1 MQRFRRSLLF
11 SFLDRYTSLAITLLL
26 TAIVARLLTP
36 AEVGVFAIGIG
47 LIAIVEAF
55 REFGVGAYLVQERE
69 LTPEK
74 IRTAFTI
81 MLLLSLLLAGALHVS
96 AGPVARFYDEP
107 GLEAVLRL
115 ATVSF
120 LLVPFSNPVMALLR
134 RDMAFGWI
142 ALINVAGAITN
153 LLVVV
158 TLAASGF
165 SYMSLAWGAVA
176 SGAVMAVTAILF
188 RPQLWVF
195 WPCLA
200 GWRQVLSFSS
210 YASTTM
216 ILNVFYQML
225 PQLALGRILGFDAV
239 GLYSRALMLCQL
251 PERLI
256 MSALQPVLLPALS
269 ARARLGGDL
278 KEPYLRGLGY
288 GLTVQWPFMVCL
300 ALLADPAVHLLLGP
314 QWAAV
319 APLVRIIALASLVMF
334 PAFLTYPMLVALGR
348 VKDTL
353 TASLISLPPSMALLS
368 AAAFLGL
375 EAVAASLFLTAPF
388 QVYVSLRFVRRQIP
402 FQWTE
407 LAAAAR
413 KGVVVTLCAAAAP
426 AAAVALAGFGLSVPA
441 GAAAGIGAAAGWL
454 VGLCLT
460 DHPLLAEIRGL
471 SRLIATGVGRA
482 RALPLREARR

>member
-1 MQRFRRSLLF
+1 MQGFRRSLLL
-11 SFLDRYTSLAITLLL
+11 SFLDRYATLAITLLL
-26 TAIVARLLTP
+26 TAVVARLLTP
-36 AEVGVFAIGIG
+36 AEVGVFAIGLG

-74 IRTAFTI
+74 IRTAFTL
-81 MLLLSLLLAGALHVS
+81 MLLLSLLLAGALYVS

-115 ATVSF
+115 ATISF
-120 LLVPFSNPVMALLR
+120 LLVPFSNPIMALLR
-134 RDMAFGWI
+134 RDMGFGWV
-142 ALINVAGAITN
+142 ALINLAGAVAN
-153 LLVVV
+153 LVVVV
-158 TLAASGF
+158 TLAVLGF
-165 SYMSLAWGAVA
+165 SYMSLAWGALA
-176 SGAVMAVTAILF
+176 SGAVIALTAVLF
-188 RPQLWVF
+188 RPQLWIF
-195 WPCLA
+195 WPCLV

-216 ILNVFYQML
+216 ILNVCYQML

-251 PERLI
+251 PDRLI
-256 MSALQPVLLPALS
+256 MSALHPVLLPAFS
-269 ARARLGGDL
+269 VRARLGGDL

-300 ALLADPAVHLLLGP
+300 ALLADPAVHLLLGA
-314 QWAAV
+314 QWAAA

-334 PAFLTYPMLVALGR
+334 PAFLTYPVLVALGR

-353 TASLISLPPSMALLS
+353 TASLISLPPSFALMF
-368 AAAFLGL
+368 AAAFVSL

-388 QVYVSLRFVRRQIP
+388 QVYIALRLIRRQIP
-402 FQWTE
+402 LQLAE
-407 LAAAAR
+407 LAAAVR

-426 AAAVALAGFGLSVPA
+426 SGAVALAGFGLSVPA

-471 SRLIATGVGRA
+471 SRLTATGVGRA
-482 RALPLREARR
+482 RALPLPGARR